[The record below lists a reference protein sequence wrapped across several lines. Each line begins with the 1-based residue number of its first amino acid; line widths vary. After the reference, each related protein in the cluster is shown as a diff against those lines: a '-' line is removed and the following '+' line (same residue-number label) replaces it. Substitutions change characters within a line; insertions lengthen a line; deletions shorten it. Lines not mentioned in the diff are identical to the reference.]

1 MAKRQFHNLDGVLRD
16 IVAAYSQ
23 DEGDGWDRLIELVR
37 IIADVI
43 AILEDDDSDLP
54 DAADGAGGVR
64 DPDVDVPDAGDSSEV
79 GRAAPRHG
87 AVRPTQ
93 LGVPQTGVEPE
104 VGHAR
109 ATGLAQAA
117 LPGRSD
123 ALGGARVVTARKI
136 LTGGP

>member
-1 MAKRQFHNLDGVLRD
+1 MPKRQFHNLDGVLRD

-54 DAADGAGGVR
+54 DAADGTGGVG
-64 DPDVDVPDAGDSSEV
+64 DDDLDVPDRADSSSL
-79 GRAAPRHG
+79 GRAAARHDP
-87 AVRPTQ
+87 VRPAQ
-93 LGVPQTGVEPE
+93 LGLPQTGVEPE

-117 LPGRSD
+117 LPSRSD
-123 ALGGARVVTARKI
+123 LVGGARVVTARKV